1 MNEIFCFQ
9 RYAAESSSYCSILI
23 TMNKARSRSRSHT
36 VNVKEK
42 KKIHLD
48 MTDWDQNGHSTAF
61 KKRLNAVGN
70 SF

>member
-1 MNEIFCFQ
+1 MKSFVFNVMLLNLLFYINNNEQ
-9 RYAAESSSYCSILI
+9 SALTHA
-23 TMNKARSRSRSHT
+23 HT
-36 VNVKEK
+36 VNVKKE

-61 KKRLNAVGN
+61 QKSLNAVGN